1 MLHQPNIAR
10 SALPDQFHDGHF
22 RLIEKALAEKSLL
35 DFVRLGWSQVES
47 GPFSSN
53 WHIEAICDHLE
64 AVSRRQIKRL
74 IINLPPRHM
83 KPISE
88 NALVWEERRGH
99 IALKEIEVGDRI
111 LTHRGRFRAVMAV
124 HKQGVL
130 PLLRVASAA
139 GRSTLAAPDHPFLTT
154 RGWIE
159 ARHLVAG
166 DELAH
171 VKPGTPL
178 VVDPLVSVV
187 PEGEGECRCLTV
199 DEDHSFTADDLVVH
213 NSLAANVFWPAW
225 NWAQDT
231 GIDLSTGKPYSII
244 PKSWLGAGTKFTY
257 LSYQQELTT
266 RDSISCR
273 RLIDSPWYQDLFGD
287 RFRFSHDENR
297 TTKFTNSRGGHRLS
311 LSIQGKITGEGA
323 DVFVI
328 DDPHN
333 VKDMESRVL
342 RESTLRVWDEALPT
356 RLNDPNWSPFVII
369 MQRTHERDLCGHI
382 LAKELGWTHLCLP
395 AEYEPDH
402 PFQMKTSV
410 KRRDGRV
417 WSDPRQPG
425 EPLWKSRFTPTVL
438 KEWKG
443 RMSSYAVAGQLQ
455 QRPAPREGG
464 LFKLSWFAD
473 RYVEAVPANA
483 ERVRAWDLAGTE
495 GGSSDPDWTVGVK
508 MAKSRDGLYYVEDVI
523 RLRGSPHE
531 VKQMIRATAELDEAR
546 HGRCHIRI
554 PQDPGQIGRAHV

>member
-1 MLHQPNIAR
+1 MRYGSTGCQ
-10 SALPDQFHDGHF
+10 Q
-22 RLIEKALAEKSLL
+22 
-35 DFVRLGWSQVES
+35 ES
-47 GPFSSN
+47 SP
-53 WHIEAICDHLE
+53 HE
-64 AVSRRQIKRL
+64 
-74 IINLPPRHM
+74 
-83 KPISE
+83 
-88 NALVWEERRGH
+88 
-99 IALKEIEVGDRI
+99 
-111 LTHRGRFRAVMAV
+111 RGR
-124 HKQGVL
+124 
-130 PLLRVASAA
+130 
-139 GRSTLAAPDHPFLTT
+139 T
-154 RGWIE
+154 
-159 ARHLVAG
+159 
-166 DELAH
+166 
-171 VKPGTPL
+171 
-178 VVDPLVSVV
+178 
-187 PEGEGECRCLTV
+187 
-199 DEDHSFTADDLVVH
+199 
-213 NSLAANVFWPAW
+213 
-225 NWAQDT
+225 
-231 GIDLSTGKPYSII
+231 
-244 PKSWLGAGTKFTY
+244 SWLGAGTKFTY

-554 PQDPGQIGRAHV
+554 PQDPGQAGKAQAIDIVKSLAGFVVNARPVSGDKEVRARPFASQCEAGNVRLLKSVGDKGWNLDFIDELCVFPNGRHDDQVDAVADAFIELTQMKKVARIYV